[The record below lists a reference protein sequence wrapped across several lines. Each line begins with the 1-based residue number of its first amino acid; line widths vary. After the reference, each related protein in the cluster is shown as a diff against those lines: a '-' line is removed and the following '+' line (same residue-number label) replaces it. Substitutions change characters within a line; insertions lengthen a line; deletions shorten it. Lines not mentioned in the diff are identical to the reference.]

1 MNTSGRSGH
10 IGDLLK
16 PTRYLKIVSS
26 SVVRNIQIDLKYKF
40 LLVTDI
46 AWLVIDI
53 FAFTLLGG
61 MVDGAT
67 DVTYAMDVNV
77 DVIDDD
83 LHIYM
88 YDVEN
93 DYFTFSE
100 KENATSVNLLEHAT
114 GDEFEPMSG
123 VGRNPDLTL
132 FIDDELVLNHSIPT
146 EEFRD
151 FLTFNGKVL
160 IFDLARGESLL
171 NESLA
176 EHRVEMEYNHRKTTP
191 KIEEGQYFG
200 FDTFER
206 VVNGSG
212 LDGSD
217 VLVDVTI
224 ESIARDEGID
234 IKVFDS
240 MGTAIANATVFIDGN
255 KVGTTDAEG
264 RYTWEKE
271 GVEVVHYR
279 SKGKH
284 EVWVKYGEKGT
295 EEMKTTTFLMAS
307 QKNRLGIDYNL
318 KHFLL
323 VGVIFWAFFQKSYED
338 TVNTIPEEASRGTIG
353 FLVTNNVSISTL
365 LLSRN
370 VASTIKTFVVT
381 SVFVIIPMALL
392 PFTSD
397 VFEGF
402 NFSLLPLLLLV
413 FALMWFFMLV
423 VSILISSLN
432 IVFKK
437 ITPAAQMI
445 MYALKVLTGYYFP
458 LEALDE
464 FDPSLSEKIKYVP
477 IVRGSYFIRDVI
489 IIGKDPVNWMD
500 TMWFMFKWTMVL
512 AFVTFFI
519 YKYLEH
525 KSQRWGTLEFY

>member
-1 MNTSGRSGH
+1 M
-10 IGDLLK
+10 K

-26 SVVRNIQIDLKYKF
+26 AVVRNIQIDLKYKF
-40 LLVTDI
+40 LLVTDV

-77 DVIDDD
+77 DVVNDD
-83 LHIYM
+83 LHIYI

-93 DYFTFSE
+93 DYFTFSGQG
-100 KENATSVNLLEHAT
+100 NATDVRLLEHAT
-114 GDEFEPMSG
+114 GDEFDPMDD
-123 VGRNPDLTL
+123 VQRNPNLTL
-132 FIDDELVLNHSIPT
+132 SIDQRVVLNHSVPT
-146 EEFRD
+146 AEFMD
-151 FLTFNGKVL
+151 FLTFDDEILV
-160 IFDLARGESLL
+160 FDLAAGEHLL
-171 NESLA
+171 NATSA
-176 EHRVEMEYNHRKTTP
+176 THRVDIEYTHEKATT
-191 KIEEGQYFG
+191 KIEEGTYFG
-200 FDTFER
+200 FDTFFHS
-206 VVNGSG
+206 VNES
-212 LDGSD
+212 SEASHSII
-217 VLVDVTI
+217 VDVTYR
-224 ESIARDEGID
+224 SLAGDEGVD
-234 IKVFDS
+234 ITVTDLL
-240 MGTAIANATVFIDGN
+240 GNPIADADVFIDGS
-255 KVGTTDAEG
+255 KVGTTNAEG
-264 RYTWEKE
+264 NYTWEKE
-271 GVEVVHYR
+271 GEVVVHYR
-279 SKGKH
+279 SKGSH
-284 EVWVKYGEKGT
+284 DVWVQHHENGT
-295 EEMKTTTFLMAS
+295 TDTIETSFLMAS

-323 VGVIFWAFFQKSYED
+323 VGVIFWAFFHKSYED
-338 TVNTIPEEASRGTIG
+338 TVNTIPEEASKGTIG

-370 VASTIKTFVVT
+370 IASNIKTFIVT
-381 SVFVIIPMALL
+381 SLFVIVPMALL
-392 PFTSD
+392 PFTKD

-402 NFSLLPLLLLV
+402 NFSLMPLLIMV
-413 FALMWFFMLV
+413 FFLMWFFMLI

-432 IVFKK
+432 IIFKK

-464 FDPSLSEKIKYVP
+464 FDPSFSEKIKMIP

-489 IIGKDPVNWMD
+489 IIGKDPVDWMD

-512 AFVTFFI
+512 AFLTYLV

>member
-1 MNTSGRSGH
+1 M
-10 IGDLLK
+10 K

-26 SVVRNIQIDLKYKF
+26 AVVRNIQIDLKYKF
-40 LLVTDI
+40 LLVTDV

-83 LHIYM
+83 LHIYI

-93 DYFTFSE
+93 DFFE
-100 KENATSVNLLEHAT
+100 FKENGNQTTVQLLEHTT
-114 GDEFEPMSG
+114 GNEIEPMDR
-123 VGRNPDLTL
+123 VGKNPDLLLT
-132 FIDDELVLNHSIPT
+132 IDEQVVLNHSIPS

-151 FLTFNGKVL
+151 FLSFEGSVL
-160 IFDLARGESLL
+160 VLDITAAEGLL
-171 NESLA
+171 NSTKV
-176 EHRVEMEYNHRKTTP
+176 EHRIEMEYTHTRSTT
-191 KIEEGQYFG
+191 KIEEGKYFG
-200 FDTFER
+200 FDTFEH
-206 VVNGSG
+206 VVSNSSSSSN
-212 LDGSD
+212 LTRSNVVID
-217 VLVDVTI
+217 V
-224 ESIARDEGID
+224 SIVSLAAEEGID
-234 IKVFDS
+234 ILVRDET
-240 MGTAIANATVFIDGN
+240 GTALPNATVFIDGDR
-255 KVGTTDAEG
+255 VGITDFDG
-264 RYTWEKE
+264 RYSWEKE
-271 GVEVVHYR
+271 GEPVVHYR

-284 EVWVKYGEKGT
+284 EVWVKYEENGT
-295 EEMKTTTFLMAS
+295 TETTTTSFLMSS

-323 VGVIFWAFFQKSYED
+323 VGVIFWAFFHKSYED

-370 VASTIKTFVVT
+370 IASTIKTFVVT
-381 SVFVIIPMALL
+381 CLFVIVPMALL
-392 PFTSD
+392 PWTRD

-402 NFSLLPLLLLV
+402 NFSLLPLLILV
-413 FALMWFFMLV
+413 FFLMWFFMLV
-423 VSILISSLN
+423 VSLLISSLN
-432 IVFKK
+432 IIFKK

-445 MYALKVLTGYYFP
+445 MYGLKVLTGYYFP

-464 FDPSLSEKIKYVP
+464 FDPTLSEKIKFIP

-489 IIGKDPVNWMD
+489 IIGKDPVGWMD
-500 TMWFMFKWTMVL
+500 TMKFMAQWTLVL
-512 AFVTFFI
+512 AVITFFI
-519 YKYLEH
+519 YKFLEH